1 MESAVYFDGIPTE
14 VQSEFLNNLGVV
26 RLKEFRNNKNKLE
39 RDFDHKARDGDFKE
53 FKFNKQG
60 FGQFWKTF

>member
-1 MESAVYFDGIPTE
+1 MILME
-14 VQSEFLNNLGVV
+14 
-26 RLKEFRNNKNKLE
+26 KENCVNKLE

-60 FGQFWKTF
+60 FWQFWKIFSQQNFYLITNLVCRNLKQV